1 MELLGNKALVTGG
14 SRGIGRG
21 IALELARRGAD
32 VAINYNRGGE
42 AAQAVVAEILAMGRK
57 AVAIQADVSDFA
69 QAGAL
74 VKQGAEALGGLTILV
89 NNAGITKDQLL
100 MAMKESDWTSVLR
113 TNLDGVF
120 NVTQQSMRTL
130 LRNRE
135 TGARVVNITSVSGI
149 VGVKGQTNYSAA
161 KAGIIGFTKAMAKEY
176 GARKILVNAVAPG
189 FIDTDMTT
197 SLNQDMLKEVMPL
210 IPLGRIGRVEEV
222 SGLVAF
228 LCGPAASYITGQV
241 LVVDGGLTM

>member
-1 MELLGNKALVTGG
+1 MELLGQKALVTGG

-32 VAINYNRGGE
+32 VAINYVRGAE
-42 AAQAVVAEILAMGRK
+42 AAQSVVAEIEALGRK
-57 AVAIQADVSDFA
+57 GVAIQADVADFA

-74 VKQGAEALGGLTILV
+74 VKATAEALGGLTILV
-89 NNAGITKDQLL
+89 NNAGVTKDQLL
-100 MAMKESDWTSVLR
+100 MAMKESDWTTVLR

-120 NVTQQSMRTL
+120 NVTQQAMRTL
-130 LRNRE
+130 LRNRD
-135 TGARVVNITSVSGI
+135 TGARVINITSVSGI

-189 FIDTDMTT
+189 FIETDMTNA
-197 SLNQDMLKEVMPL
+197 LNQDMLKEAMQLVPVGR
-210 IPLGRIGRVEEV
+210 LGTVDEV
-222 SGLVAF
+222 SPLVAF
-228 LCGPAASYITGQV
+228 LCGPGASYITGQV
-241 LVVDGGLTM
+241 FVVDGGLTM